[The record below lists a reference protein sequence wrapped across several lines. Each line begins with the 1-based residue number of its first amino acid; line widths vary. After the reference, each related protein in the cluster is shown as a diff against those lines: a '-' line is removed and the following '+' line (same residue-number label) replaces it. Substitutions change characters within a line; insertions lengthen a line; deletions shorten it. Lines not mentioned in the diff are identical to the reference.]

1 MDLHH
6 RVKAARRLLDV
17 VERFLRRKA
26 AIGELRRAAKDVREA
41 LGD

>member
-1 MDLHH
+1 MPGLTL
-6 RVKAARRLLDV
+6 AARRLLDV

-26 AIGELRRAAKDVREA
+26 SIGELRRAAKNARKA